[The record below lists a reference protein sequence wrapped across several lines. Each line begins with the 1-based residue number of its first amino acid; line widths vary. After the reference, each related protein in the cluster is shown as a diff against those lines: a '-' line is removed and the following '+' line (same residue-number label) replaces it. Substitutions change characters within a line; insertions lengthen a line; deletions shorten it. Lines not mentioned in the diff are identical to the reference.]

1 MTERDGLPLERRRLL
16 GVLGAGAIAGLAG
29 CSGGDD
35 ESDDNGDENGDDE
48 RTFEPNMEHSGDDPV
63 DFTGDQDCP
72 VCGMPPTNYSRWNAQ
87 LAHEDGT
94 GAIFD
99 TTGCLFAYV
108 AAMASDSPI
117 ENAWTMDYETR
128 DLVDATEA
136 HYVLITDENAV
147 DDPMTINPR
156 AFGDEDDAL
165 EFVEDW
171 DAEEL
176 TDDDIIGLEDVDRDV
191 AMIYRASRL

>member
-16 GVLGAGAIAGLAG
+16 GVLGAGSIAGLAG
-29 CSGGDD
+29 CSGDDD
-35 ESDDNGDENGDDE
+35 EADDE
-48 RTFEPNMEHSGDDPV
+48 DGNDERAIDPNMEHPGDDPV
-63 DFTGDQDCP
+63 EFTGDQECP

>member
-1 MTERDGLPLERRRLL
+1 MTERDGVPLERRRLL
-16 GVLGAGAIAGLAG
+16 GLLGTGAVAGFAG

-35 ESDDNGDENGDDE
+35 ESDDEDENGTDE
-48 RTFEPNMEHSGDDPV
+48 RLIEPNMEHPGDDPI
-63 DFTGDQDCP
+63 DFTGDQSCP
-72 VCGMPPTNYSRWNAQ
+72 VCGMPPVNYSRWNAQ

-108 AAMASDSPI
+108 AATASDSPI

-136 HYVLITDENAV
+136 HYVLITDEDAV

-156 AFGDEDDAL
+156 AFGDEADAL

-176 TDDDIIGLEDVDRDV
+176 TEDDVIGLEDVDRDV
-191 AMIYRASRL
+191 AMIYRPGRI